1 MDDPNS
7 SIEFYPSLTNL
18 PDDCL
23 FHIYQYLKNCSDR
36 NSFGLTCRRLLK
48 IQNSACSSLVFQL
61 SPKGNAFELYA
72 RYLPKLLSR
81 FPNLSSVSL
90 ANCTELG
97 DSALTGLQLCGST
110 LRSLSLYCCLGIT
123 DDTLAT
129 VSFGCPY
136 LVSITLYRCNITDTG
151 LEWLAKSCLSLENIN
166 LSYCLGITDRGIHA
180 LSRDCRR
187 IRSLMMSSCKGITG
201 TGFEGCSPSLAY
213 VEADLCFLSA
223 EGLLSVFSGGGI
235 VYLNISSPRTW
246 FDRDELMAI
255 GSGFAANLRFLNL
268 RLCRFVSDEFVEAI
282 AKGCPLLEEW
292 NLAVCH
298 RVHLP
303 GWEAIGLNCR
313 NLKILHVNRCQNL
326 CDQGLMAL
334 RDGCNQLKLLY
345 MHGCR
350 RVSNHGLETFKL
362 TRQDVKVMRE
372 ECVCVGPWDT
382 FFTHWL
388 QASVLICCAF
398 NNSSGNSLALWIL
411 LSASDVGFFVVLCFY
426 GSVTWRLE
434 QLFVNMPALLC
445 CIICPD
451 IEYMVCC
458 VSDDNST
465 AAERLWSQQHTH
477 SVVRNTIYIQPNQ

>member
-1 MDDPNS
+1 MDDLS
-7 SIEFYPSLTNL
+7 PSLESYTSLTDL

-23 FHIYQYLKNCSDR
+23 LHIYLYLKNCSDR
-36 NSFGLTCRRLLK
+36 NSFGLTCQRLLK
-48 IQNSACSSLVFQL
+48 IQNTACSSLMFQL
-61 SPKGNAFELYA
+61 SPKGNASELYA

-81 FPNLSSVSL
+81 FPNLSSISL

-97 DSALTGLQLCGST
+97 DSALSRLQLCGST

-123 DDTLAT
+123 DNALAT
-129 VSFGCPY
+129 VSYGCPY

-151 LEWLAKSCLSLENIN
+151 LQWLTKACPSLENIN
-166 LSYCLGITDRGIHA
+166 LSYCLGITDRGIRA

-201 TGFEGCSPSLAY
+201 TGFEGCSTSLAY
-213 VEADLCFLSA
+213 LEADLCFLSA
-223 EGLLSVFSGGGI
+223 EGLLSVFSGGGL

-255 GSGFAANLRFLNL
+255 GSEFATKLRFLNL
-268 RLCRFVSDEFVEAI
+268 RLCRFVGDEFVEAI

-298 RVHLP
+298 RIHLF

-350 RVSNHGLETFKL
+350 RVTSHGLEAFKL
-362 TRQDVKVMRE
+362 MRQDVKVMRE
-372 ECVCVGPWDT
+372 ESVCVGPWDT
-382 FFTHWL
+382 FFAH
-388 QASVLICCAF
+388 
-398 NNSSGNSLALWIL
+398 
-411 LSASDVGFFVVLCFY
+411 
-426 GSVTWRLE
+426 
-434 QLFVNMPALLC
+434 
-445 CIICPD
+445 
-451 IEYMVCC
+451 
-458 VSDDNST
+458 
-465 AAERLWSQQHTH
+465 
-477 SVVRNTIYIQPNQ
+477 